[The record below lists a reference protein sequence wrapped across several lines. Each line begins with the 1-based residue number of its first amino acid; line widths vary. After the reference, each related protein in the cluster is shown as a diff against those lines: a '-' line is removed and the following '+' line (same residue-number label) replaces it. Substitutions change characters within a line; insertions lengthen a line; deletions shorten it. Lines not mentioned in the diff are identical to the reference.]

1 MREYISPV
9 DDPATLIQVRGLK
22 TYFPLGQRNAL
33 PGQKKPVLKAVD
45 GVDLTIQRGKT
56 LGLVGESGSGKS
68 TVARSILQLVKPTS
82 GEVLFEGQDVCQLT
96 PRQLR
101 PLRQR
106 MQIIFQ
112 DPYASLDPRQ
122 TIGFTVGEPLL
133 LHHVYEKSQVRPR
146 VRDLLSIVGLNPDFE
161 NRYPHE
167 FSGGQRQRVGI
178 ARALATHP
186 TFIAADEPISA
197 LDISIQAQ
205 ILNLLADLQK
215 EFHLTCL
222 FISHDLRAVRYLS
235 DEVAVMYLGK
245 VVETAPTEQIFV
257 QPRHPYTQLLLQSV
271 PVARWQQPESA
282 LPKVAESG
290 SAGAALAVSAQGCV
304 FSSRCPYVMDRCRV
318 ETPVLYPVKGQRQQ
332 QVACFLQSQEEPA
345 IANQ

>member
-1 MREYISPV
+1 MQQYVS
-9 DDPATLIQVRGLK
+9 ATGASQALVQVRGLK
-22 TYFPLGQRNAL
+22 TYFPLKQGPTL
-33 PGQKKPVLKAVD
+33 PGQKQPVLKAVD
-45 GVDLTIQRGKT
+45 GIDLTIQRGKT

-68 TVARSILQLVKPTS
+68 TVARSILQLIKPTA
-82 GEVLFEGQDVCQLT
+82 GDVFFEGQNVCQLK
-96 PRQLR
+96 PREMR

-122 TIGFTVGEPLL
+122 TIGFTVGEPLI
-133 LHHVYEKSQVRPR
+133 LHHICEKGQIRQR
-146 VRDLLSIVGLNPDFE
+146 VRDLLETVGLNPDYE

-205 ILNLLADLQK
+205 ILNLLSDLQK

-245 VVETAPTEQIFV
+245 IVEVAPTTQVFEQ
-257 QPRHPYTQLLLQSV
+257 PHHPYTQALLQSV
-271 PVARWQQPESA
+271 PVARWQG
-282 LPKVAESG
+282 KDAERLTTLEG
-290 SAGAALAVSAQGCV
+290 EAMATTYPLTGCAFAA
-304 FSSRCPYVMDRCRV
+304 RCPFVMERCRR
-318 ETPVLYPVKGQRQQ
+318 ETPVLQSLEAHPSQ
-332 QVACFLQSQEEPA
+332 QVACFLQSQ
-345 IANQ
+345 N

>member
-1 MREYISPV
+1 M
-9 DDPATLIQVRGLK
+9 TLLEVRGLK
-22 TYFPLGQRNAL
+22 TYFPLGQRHAL
-33 PGQKKPVLKAVD
+33 PGQKQPVLKAVD
-45 GVDLTIQRGKT
+45 GVDLTIYRGKI

-68 TVARSILQLVKPTS
+68 TVARSILQLVKPTA

-96 PRQLR
+96 PQQLR

-133 LHHVYEKSQVRPR
+133 LHHVYKKSQIRPR

-186 TFIAADEPISA
+186 SFIAADEPISA

-245 VVETAPTEQIFV
+245 VVETAPTEQIFE

-271 PVARWQQPESA
+271 PVARWQKSSA
-282 LPKVAESG
+282 PLPKVAES
-290 SAGAALAVSAQGCV
+290 AYVSAASAVPGRGCV
-304 FSSRCPYVMDRCRV
+304 FSSRCPYVMERCRA
-318 ETPVLYPVKGQRQQ
+318 ETPLLQPIKARGQ
-332 QVACFLQSQEEPA
+332 QVACFLQSEEEPVR
-345 IANQ
+345 ANQS